1 MPMDVGVLVSMV
13 TGGAFLAFLQFLIQR
28 HDAKSDKKNEVEKR
42 LDTIFDRLDA
52 IEGQMDRE
60 NAIQSR
66 IRILIMSDEIRRG
79 VLHSKEYF
87 DQVLSDVTV
96 YKHYCKNHPEFENSK
111 AVLAIENV
119 EKVYAKC
126 LDQDDFL

>member
-1 MPMDVGVLVSMV
+1 MV

-28 HDAKSDKKNEVEKR
+28 HDKKNEKKDETAEK
-42 LDTIFDRLDA
+42 LDTIFDRLDSM
-52 IEGQMDRE
+52 ETQME
-60 NAIQSR
+60 KGSAVQSR
-66 IRILIMSDEIRRG
+66 VRILIMSDEIRRG

-87 DQVLSDVTV
+87 DQVLEDETK
-96 YKHYCKNHPEFENSK
+96 YRHYCKDHPEFENSK
-111 AVLAIENV
+111 AVLAIENI

>member
-1 MPMDVGVLVSMV
+1 MDFGIIISMV

-28 HDAKSDKKNEVEKR
+28 HDQKAEKTDEVEKK
-42 LDTIFDRLDA
+42 LDTIYDRLDA
-52 IEGQMDRE
+52 IEAQIDQG
-60 NAIQSR
+60 NAVQSR
-66 IRILIMSDEIRRG
+66 IRVLIMSDEIRRG

-87 DQVLSDVTV
+87 DQVLEDVTK
-96 YKHYCKNHPEFENSK
+96 YRHYCKAHPEFENSK
-111 AVLAIENV
+111 AVLAIENI